1 MGVTGSIISFLIIWW
16 TVLFAI
22 LPMRVKG
29 QWETDADQVEGT
41 ESGAPDDP
49 QLWFKAKRTTWV
61 TFIIWAIVFLVVN
74 SGVFG
79 YDR

>member
-1 MGVTGSIISFLIIWW
+1 MGVTGSIIAYLIIWW

-29 QWETDADQVEGT
+29 QWEDSAPKVEGT
-41 ESGAPDDP
+41 EEGAPVNP

-61 TFIIWAIVFLVVN
+61 ALVVWACVFVFVN
-74 SGVFG
+74 SGIVS